1 VAHQLLWMAAVA
13 SLPLP
18 ASVEQ
23 AESGTGLVVR
33 GHRRKWRFGLL
44 ETPRARLGAAQAPR
58 PRRRSGAGRAMAGCW
73 CGAAG
78 AACPRRG
85 LAPTY
90 GANQIG
96 AVLRYRL
103 VAGDRHQTSAYVRG
117 YSALNGT
124 GEREAALAFPRGRW
138 QACR

>member
-1 VAHQLLWMAAVA
+1 MALWLAGNAPCQAGGSASASASPPLRRWSGDGWLLVRRGGG
-13 SLPLP
+13 SLP
-18 ASVEQ
+18 
-23 AESGTGLVVR
+23 
-33 GHRRKWRFGLL
+33 
-44 ETPRARLGAAQAPR
+44 
-58 PRRRSGAGRAMAGCW
+58 SGA
-73 CGAAG
+73 
-78 AACPRRG
+78 G

-124 GEREAALAFPRGRW
+124 GEREAALAFPRSRW